1 MYGRKTAAD
10 RPTGYRRH
18 VAIVV
23 LNGPNL
29 DRLGSREPDVY
40 GMTSYAELE
49 KLCHVVADECGVE
62 IEVRQ
67 TADEATMI
75 GWLHEAAD
83 AGASVVINGAAW
95 THTSIAIRDAAALL
109 TAPWIEVH
117 LSNVHAREEFRRHSY
132 LSDLASGVIVGL
144 GVQGY
149 AAAIRCLAAGEQRH
163 SAEGVR

>member
-1 MYGRKTAAD
+1 
-10 RPTGYRRH
+10 

-29 DRLGSREPDVY
+29 DRLGTREPDVY
-40 GMTSYAELE
+40 GTMTYADLE
-49 KLCHVVADECGVE
+49 KLCHAVAEECGVDVD
-62 IEVRQ
+62 VRQ

-83 AGASVVINGAAW
+83 SGAGVVINAAAW

-109 TAPWIEVH
+109 TAPWVEVH
-117 LSNVHAREEFRRHSY
+117 ISNVYAREEFRHHSY
-132 LSDLASGVIVGL
+132 LSDLASGVVIGL

-149 AAAIRCLAAGEQRH
+149 AAAIRFL
-163 SAEGVR
+163 AEGAT

>member
-1 MYGRKTAAD
+1 M
-10 RPTGYRRH
+10 
-18 VAIVV
+18 ILV

-29 DRLGSREPDVY
+29 DRLGTREPDVY
-40 GMTSYAELE
+40 GTTTYADLE
-49 KLCHVVADECGVE
+49 KLCHAVGAECGVDVD
-62 IEVRQ
+62 VRQ

-83 AGASVVINGAAW
+83 SGARVVINGASW

-117 LSNVHAREEFRRHSY
+117 ISNVYAREPFRHHSY

-144 GVQGY
+144 GVAGY
-149 AAAIRCLAAGEQRH
+149 AAAIRQLAEA
-163 SAEGVR
+163 AD

>member
-1 MYGRKTAAD
+1 MRSGTR
-10 RPTGYRRH
+10 YRRH

-29 DRLGSREPDVY
+29 DRLGAREPDVY

-49 KLCHVVADECGVE
+49 KLCHAVADECGVE

-83 AGASVVINGAAW
+83 SGASVVINGAAW

-132 LSDLASGVIVGL
+132 LSDIASGVIVGL

-149 AAAIRCLAAGEQRH
+149 AAAIRYLAGGEQLR
-163 SAEGVR
+163 SAEGAR